1 MKNSIKANKKNDEK
15 LLMIVLA
22 FMCFSIGVWSNY
34 RQLWLTN
41 NGFDITSISRL
52 FSVALIC
59 SAVISFII
67 SLFSTKVNIK
77 SIIVM
82 SILFRSI
89 SMTML
94 LFTKDVFIIKTSML
108 LGIMCD
114 VIFSI
119 AFYPLLTYVTKSD
132 ESYKRKML
140 IEYFAKD
147 IGIVFCGLLIGVKIG
162 ELLFSYDTCL
172 LIALVSSFLSVI
184 VLLFYNTNEDYLDK
198 NNSLK
203 KSFKNIFSSKVNNL
217 FLTNQLIINI
227 SYGIVFD
234 LILIILTEYIN
245 FEVSLASVFIIV
257 CNVLGSISGAIINKY
272 SDSWS
277 VSKSSIVRFGI
288 RIFGY
293 IIAFLLNDTIGFV
306 IAIIIGYITSRI
318 LDNKTTGTFLELI
331 DKKEQF
337 LFGNIKYFA
346 ACIGEGIGVFL
357 AGILISIS
365 FKYIFMGAIV
375 ITIIQI
381 MIFVYLDKLIKR

>member
-293 IIAFLLNDTIGFV
+293 IIAFLLNDTIGFI

-365 FKYIFMGAIV
+365 FKYVFMGAIV

-381 MIFVYLDKLIKR
+381 MIFVYLDKLIKK